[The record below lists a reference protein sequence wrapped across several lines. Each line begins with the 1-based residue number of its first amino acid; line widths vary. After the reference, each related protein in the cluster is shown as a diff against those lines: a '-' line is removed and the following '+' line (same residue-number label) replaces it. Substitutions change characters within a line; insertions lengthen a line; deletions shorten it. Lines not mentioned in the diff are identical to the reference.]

1 MNKYL
6 KQAIYAA
13 EKSGS
18 LILDY
23 FKKIENV
30 SKKNENLRD
39 LVTEVDLVS
48 EKNILSILKS
58 KFSKHNFLAEE
69 SGFQNNNSHY
79 TWVIDPLDGTV
90 NYTKGIGICV
100 ISIALNYKKETILG
114 VIYNPFTQELFYA
127 SKGAG
132 AFLNGDRIKVSSNKK
147 IKNSLLV
154 CAFSANIN
162 HRKKKEYS
170 VFGKLNNDSLGVL
183 RIGSAAYALA
193 LLAKGSI
200 DGFWGHDLYLWDVQ
214 AGICLVNEA
223 KGTSH
228 QTNKKK
234 NSINLICG
242 SSNSIINE
250 IKKYQKN

>member
-1 MNKYL
+1 MKKFL

-13 EKSGS
+13 EESGS
-18 LILDY
+18 LLLNY

-48 EKNILSILKS
+48 EKTILRILKS
-58 KFSKHNFLAEE
+58 KFNKHNFLAEE
-69 SGFQNNNSHY
+69 SGFENNKSHY

-100 ISIALNYKKETILG
+100 ISIALTYKQESILG

-127 SKGAG
+127 SKGNG
-132 AFLNGDRIKVSSNKK
+132 AFLNGDKITVSSNKK
-147 IKNSLLV
+147 IKKSLLV
-154 CAFSANIN
+154 CAFSASIN
-162 HRKKKEYS
+162 NRKKKEYS
-170 VFGKLNNDSLGVL
+170 IFGKLNNDSLGVL

-200 DGFWGHDLYLWDVQ
+200 DGFWGYDLYLWDVQ

-223 KGTSH
+223 KGSSY
-228 QTNKKK
+228 QANKKK
-234 NSINLICG
+234 NSVNLICG
-242 SSNSIINE
+242 SCNSIIKE
-250 IKKYQKN
+250 IKKYQ